1 MNFIIQHHT
10 VRCFDFFDF
19 IFAEIEFTALG
30 KSVLARSNGIHN
42 LALCEAHCSVR
53 SDNILGCTDFINC
66 ARKSG
71 DFINRLINNLGFLRA
86 AYAYSVE
93 HFAGFLY
100 GDCAFLCHIRLIHF
114 YHCNPAFFG
123 SVILRYIEVH
133 RSAVENISVGSLN
146 LNKRISLAVFQL
158 LRCHKTAVC
167 VGVKGVDCCRSR
179 VGKGHCN
186 KISCRIVNLKACSGI
201 RNGLAAFCVHL
212 DHLDIAFKVCIVDK
226 VTVGLS
232 VLSNEHIKV
241 LHHFTAFPAGSL
253 MNGIYAVRH
262 ILCLSEAVFV
272 ADDNIS
278 LIFLRSGIAS
288 CEFEV
293 DFKGCTA
300 FRRFNLGFSI
310 VGMLDDGDIALD
322 NLLVYI
328 VCSLIVFHRIKLRFS
343 TDLVDCGVKQIT
355 LGRSDFTD
363 CPVIVADIFLR
374 GELPVFVRNIFVHKG
389 FALINAVNCSGKRSI
404 TLGGTFFTVA
414 LCHGHGKLFENVC
427 EIAGSNLF
435 PLNRCSLISR
445 DYITDS
451 RIHFLNVVGRF
462 A

>member
-10 VRCFDFFDF
+10 VRCCDFFDF
-19 IFAEIEFTALG
+19 IIAEIEFTALG
-30 KSVLARSNGIHN
+30 KSVFSRCNGIHN
-42 LALCEAHCSVR
+42 LALCEAYCSVR
-53 SDNILGCTDFINC
+53 SNNILGCTDFINC

-71 DFINRLINNLGFLRA
+71 DFINRLINNLGILRA

-146 LNKRISLAVFQL
+146 LHKRISLAVFQL
-158 LRCHKTAVC
+158 LRRHKTAVC

-179 VGKGHCN
+179 IGKGHRN

-241 LHHFTAFPAGSL
+241 LHQLTAFPAGGL

-278 LIFLRSGIAS
+278 LIFLGSGIVS
-288 CEFEV
+288 CGFEV

-343 TDLVDCGVKQIT
+343 TDLMDCAVEQIT
-355 LGRSDFTD
+355 LGRRDFTD
-363 CPVIVADIFLR
+363 CPVIITDIFLC
-374 GELPVFVRNIFVHKG
+374 GKLPVLIRNIFVHKG

-404 TLGGTFFTVA
+404 ALGGTFFTVA

-435 PLNRCSLISR
+435 PLNRCGLICR
-445 DYITDS
+445 HDITDS
-451 RIHFLNVVGRF
+451 RIHFLDGVGHC